1 MFSRFSKIVIICL
14 VASALVLPELFILAD
29 MSPAEER
36 AALEEELRRLE
47 EEIAHYDQEIGKTA
61 EEKETLQNRIYILR
75 NTIQKLEAQINQSNI
90 VINDLALQIND
101 TEESIEDTILEIE
114 KAKDRL
120 ALILRTVNEEDQR
133 PLLGILLSEG
143 FSEFFENLAA
153 LEALNIDNQK
163 LLDDIKSLKEYLEN
177 QKKNLDEEKDS
188 TEKQVA
194 LQTLQKQQSTAAR
207 QEVEELLKITETE
220 YQRII
225 KEKENTQLQAQQ
237 IRSRI
242 FELIG
247 VPDAPTFGEA
257 YEIAKYVESVTGVRP
272 ALLLAVLTQESNLGK
287 NVGQCYLKD
296 PETGSGVV
304 AYNGREVD
312 NVMKPMGLGGRKG
325 DVEDFIAITTALG
338 RDPCSTPISCP
349 MSYGYGGAMGPAQV
363 IPTTWVLFRDK
374 VFEITGQEPDP
385 WNIKDAFLAAGL
397 YLKNGGAAKQDYNS
411 EFNAVMSYFAG
422 GGWSW
427 SSYKEIYMRDYG
439 YPVMRIAANYTV
451 EIAELEK

>member
-1 MFSRFSKIVIICL
+1 MFSRFSKIIIICL
-14 VASALVLPELFILAD
+14 VASVLVLPKLFILAD

-61 EEKETLQNRIYILR
+61 QEKETLQNRIYILR
-75 NTIQKLEAQINQSNI
+75 NTIQKLEAQIYQSNV
-90 VINDLALQIND
+90 VINDLALQIKD
-101 TEESIEDTILEIE
+101 TEESIQDTILEIE

-177 QKKNLDEEKDS
+177 QKENLDEEKDS

-207 QEVEELLKITETE
+207 REVEQLLKITEAE

-296 PETGSGVV
+296 PETGAGVV
-304 AYNGREVD
+304 AYNGRAVA

-325 DVEDFIAITTALG
+325 DVDDFIAITTALG
-338 RDPCSTPISCP
+338 RDPFNTPVSCP
-349 MSYGYGGAMGPAQV
+349 MSYGYGGAMGPAQF
-363 IPTTWVLFRDK
+363 IPTTWVLYRGK

-385 WNIKDAFLAAGL
+385 WSIKDAFLAAGL

-422 GGWSW
+422 GGWAR

-439 YPVMRIAANYTV
+439 YPVMRIAANYTA